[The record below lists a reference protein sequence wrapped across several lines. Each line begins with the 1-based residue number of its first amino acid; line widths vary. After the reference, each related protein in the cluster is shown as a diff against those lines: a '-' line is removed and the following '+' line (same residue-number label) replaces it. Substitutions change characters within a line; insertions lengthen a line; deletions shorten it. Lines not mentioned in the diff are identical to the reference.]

1 MESLHP
7 WGWWN
12 AAVGV
17 RHSQGLEHAGNGG
30 GEPFSDLLGG
40 ALPRALG
47 LVGREVAT
55 TRAGSDRER
64 VAVHAARSSLVPRR
78 ARVRAGGAAPHPAG
92 TSPPAAPGGRWA
104 STTPLTSPRG
114 SLGRTSRASASH
126 A

>member
-17 RHSQGLEHAGNGG
+17 RHSQGLEHAGNDE

-64 VAVHAARSSLVPRR
+64 VAVHAAGSRLDADDQAHVE
-78 ARVRAGGAAPHPAG
+78 
-92 TSPPAAPGGRWA
+92 
-104 STTPLTSPRG
+104 PRG
-114 SLGRTSRASASH
+114 RLEPPGLHHTTHVTAGQARSNEPCVRFARFGTY
-126 A
+126 